1 MEQGPRIYN
10 LFPLL
15 VGSVDAWKAKLP
27 DIAEMAF
34 NWVFLNPFH
43 ETGFSGSL
51 YAVKDYYRLDPRF
64 RGESE
69 GDPDG
74 PLRGFLAAAQEAR
87 LSVMMDLVI
96 NHTAKD
102 AGLTQEHPDWYTRDE
117 EGEIRSPFAVNPD
130 DPDDVTVW
138 GDLAE
143 IDYSER
149 PERDEIITYW
159 QDVVAHYVQLGFRG
173 FRCDAAYQVPGT
185 VWAAIIRAAREKA
198 PGTQFFAETL
208 GAQGDQIEQLRSAG
222 FDYIFNS
229 AKWWD
234 FRADWLLDQYEQ
246 FRHLAPSIAFPE
258 SHDTGRVAADSAG
271 DEKASRF
278 WYLFAAVF
286 STGVMMPI
294 GYELGF
300 RRPLHV
306 VETSPED
313 WEEPAFDLRPFVTAV
328 NRLKARTPVLNEE
341 GPQERFTDPDNPMVG
356 LLRRSETGPQ
366 RAAVLINP
374 DPEEENVIG
383 TEQLA
388 DALQVAPGDLAEIT
402 PLREH
407 DPGDAD
413 EADTVTLRPREVR
426 IFLAED

>member
-15 VGSVDAWKAKLP
+15 VGSVDDWKSRLP

-34 NWVFLNPFH
+34 NWIFLNPFH

-64 RGESE
+64 RGVA
-69 GDPDG
+69 GDADG
-74 PLRGFLAAAQEAR
+74 LLQGFLEAAERAG
-87 LSVMMDLVI
+87 LSVIMDLVI

-102 AGLTQEHPDWYTRDE
+102 AGLIEEHAAWYARDE

-149 PERDEIITYW
+149 PERNEIIAYW
-159 QDVVAHYVQLGFRG
+159 QHVVAHYVRLGFRG

-185 VWAAIIRAAREKA
+185 IWAEIIGTARESA
-198 PGTQFFAETL
+198 PGARFFAETL

-234 FRADWLLDQYEQ
+234 FRADWLLEQYEQ
-246 FRHLAPSIAFPE
+246 FRHLAPSVAFPE

-271 DEKASRF
+271 DEKESRF
-278 WYLFAAVF
+278 WYLFAALF
-286 STGVMMPI
+286 STGLMMPI
-294 GYELGF
+294 GYEFGF

-306 VETSPED
+306 VETTPDD
-313 WEEPAFDLRPFVTAV
+313 WEEPAFDLRPFITAA
-328 NRLKARTPVLNEE
+328 NQAKARTPVLNEE
-341 GPQERFTDPDNPMVG
+341 GPQERFTDPDARIVG
-356 LLRRSETGPQ
+356 LLRRSDTSPQ
-366 RAAVLINP
+366 RAAVLIDP
-374 DPEEENVIG
+374 DPEEESAIARD
-383 TEQLA
+383 QLA
-388 DALQVAPGDLAEIT
+388 GALQDTPGDLTEIT
-402 PLREH
+402 PLRER
-407 DPGDAD
+407 DPKDGDGAI
-413 EADTVTLRPREVR
+413 TLRPREIRV
-426 IFLAED
+426 FLAED